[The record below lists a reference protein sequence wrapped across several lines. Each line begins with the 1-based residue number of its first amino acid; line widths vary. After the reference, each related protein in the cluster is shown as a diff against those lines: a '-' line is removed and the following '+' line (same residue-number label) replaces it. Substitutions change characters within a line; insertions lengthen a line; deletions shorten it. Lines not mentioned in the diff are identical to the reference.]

1 MNHKPNAFYD
11 EKLEECMYPLPNE
24 SEAAF
29 QKRLEVLRN
38 KRDASMTDKE
48 KELARLF
55 SEGKVTPDMLEIV
68 NDD

>member
-1 MNHKPNAFYD
+1 
-11 EKLEECMYPLPNE
+11 
-24 SEAAF
+24 
-29 QKRLEVLRN
+29 LEVLRN